1 MQEAGVQ
8 VEESANAPGAG
19 VGLPFDDAALED
31 PGFVDFALAGTPGAG
46 EFRCT
51 DCGYGAVVH
60 RELPPC
66 PMCGGTIWESRGPVG
81 PRFGD

>member
-1 MQEAGVQ
+1 MQEVGVQ
-8 VEESANAPGAG
+8 VEESANARGAK
-19 VGLPFDDAALED
+19 VALPFDDSALED
-31 PGFVDFALAGTPGAG
+31 PGFVEFALAGTERAG

-66 PMCGGTIWESRGPVG
+66 PMCGGTIWESRGPAA
-81 PRFGD
+81 PRSVD